1 MTAETGIRLIRGAAQ
16 HYDWGSIEAIP
27 SILGV
32 DPDGRP
38 WAELWLGDHP
48 TAPATIPAESGR
60 PLDVH
65 LPFLLKLLAAASP
78 LSLQVHP
85 SRAQAE
91 AGYEREESAGIPAD
105 APERTY
111 RDRNHK
117 PELLCALSPFRALC
131 GFRDPAASAADLRRL
146 GVEALNPVVAALED
160 GRLDEALRL
169 LLSAELGDTAA
180 IARDAAHARRDDPW
194 TATIAE
200 AHPDD
205 IGVVTSLLLNRVEL
219 RPSDGLYLDAGTLHA
234 YLGGTAIE
242 LMACSDNVVRGGLT
256 SKFVD
261 TRELL
266 AVLDPRPAPPVIVE
280 PEQVDAATTTWRTPA
295 QEFRLWCLEPT
306 PEPLSVDVFGPE
318 VLFCLNGHAVID
330 GIPLVRGTAAFV
342 ASTLDAYSISGDAT
356 IYRATVGVA

>member
-1 MTAETGIRLIRGAAQ
+1 MIAETGIRLIRGAAQ
-16 HYDWGSIEAIP
+16 HYDWGSIDAIP

-48 TAPATIPAESGR
+48 SAPATVPAESGR
-60 PLDVH
+60 PLAEH
-65 LPFLLKLLAAASP
+65 LPFLLKLLAAGSP

-131 GFRDPAASAADLRRL
+131 GFRDPAASAADLRGL
-146 GVEALNPVVAALED
+146 GIEALNPVVAALED

-169 LLSAELGDTAA
+169 LLSSELGDTAA
-180 IARDAAHARRDDPW
+180 IAREAAHARRDDPW
-194 TATIAE
+194 TATIAG

-205 IGVVTSLLLNRVEL
+205 IGVVTALLLNRVEL
-219 RPSDGLYLDAGTLHA
+219 RPSEGLYLDAGTLHA

-266 AVLDPRPAPPVIVE
+266 AVLDPRPAQPVIVE
-280 PEQVDAATTTWRTPA
+280 PEQVDAVTTTWRTPA
-295 QEFRLWCLEPT
+295 EEFRLWRLQPNIRPRSIE
-306 PEPLSVDVFGPE
+306 VFGPE
-318 VLFCLNGHAVID
+318 VLLCLDGRAEID
-330 GIPLVRGTAAFV
+330 DVALVRGAAAYV
-342 ASTLDAYSISGDAT
+342 APTLGAYSIRGEAT
-356 IYRATVGVA
+356 VYRATVGPA